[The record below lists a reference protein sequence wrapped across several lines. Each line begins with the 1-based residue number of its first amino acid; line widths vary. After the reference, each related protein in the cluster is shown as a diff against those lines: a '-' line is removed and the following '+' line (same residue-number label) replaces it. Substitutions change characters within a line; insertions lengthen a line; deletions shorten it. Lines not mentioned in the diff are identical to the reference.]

1 MKHEEWKRI
10 LYVKMCSVSLVA
22 GMMVILYPCIA
33 SAWNSHTQSRAIQ
46 SYHEK
51 VMHADVDAYTRMWE
65 KAEQFNETV
74 IASGPL
80 EPLCEEET
88 EQYATLLSQQPDGMI
103 GYIEIPSI
111 DCRLPIYHGTDGR
124 TLACGAGH
132 IEWSSLPVGGKNTHC
147 LISGHSGLPGA
158 VLFNHLSEVKE
169 KDIFTLYVLDRVMT
183 YEVYRIETCLPEDT
197 SFLGIEAGE
206 DLCTLI
212 TCTPYGINSH
222 RLLVTGRRVYGGET
236 VNDSPTSERDSFSAI
251 YSAGI
256 VMWAICWLY
265 ILRKE

>member
-88 EQYATLLSQQPDGMI
+88 EQYATLLSQQPDQ
-103 GYIEIPSI
+103 Y
-111 DCRLPIYHGTDGR
+111 
-124 TLACGAGH
+124 
-132 IEWSSLPVGGKNTHC
+132 
-147 LISGHSGLPGA
+147 
-158 VLFNHLSEVKE
+158 
-169 KDIFTLYVLDRVMT
+169 
-183 YEVYRIETCLPEDT
+183 TCL
-197 SFLGIEAGE
+197 S
-206 DLCTLI
+206 
-212 TCTPYGINSH
+212 
-222 RLLVTGRRVYGGET
+222 
-236 VNDSPTSERDSFSAI
+236 
-251 YSAGI
+251 
-256 VMWAICWLY
+256 
-265 ILRKE
+265 